1 MADTGYIQVHTYTSN
16 AQFPLK
22 DVAISITDEKGSA
35 IAFRLTN
42 SSGQLDQPSAIE
54 VPNLSASQAPNSG
67 TVPFTAVNLYARLED
82 YEQIEMM
89 GLQVFPNTLTIQ
101 NLEMIPQSELPE
113 YWNQVELFNT
123 PPQNL

>member
-42 SSGQLDQPSAIE
+42 SSGQLDKPIAIE

>member
-42 SSGQLDQPSAIE
+42 SSGQLDQPIAIE